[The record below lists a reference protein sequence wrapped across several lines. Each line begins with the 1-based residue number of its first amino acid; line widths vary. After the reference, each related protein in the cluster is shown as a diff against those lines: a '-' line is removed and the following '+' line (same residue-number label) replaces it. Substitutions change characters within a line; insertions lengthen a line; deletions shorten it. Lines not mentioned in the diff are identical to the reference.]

1 MNDFGQHLTALLD
14 DAAADIEPR
23 PDFGSIRSGHVR
35 VSHAHIGGD
44 FATRRPFRRTVG
56 IAAATLVVF
65 GGSAL
70 AFEAATDGQDSVAS
84 VDVVATST
92 SPASETELAVDRRQE
107 TKPAA
112 SSPIEPSV
120 TKPVRAE
127 PIKTGPIKTGPSMTE
142 PPKVNSYA
150 ANLGTADL
158 GGSPM
163 RQNLFGI
170 AGSGET
176 VTVTTTYGSATSIAN
191 DGGEWALTLVLN
203 DVPGGTKVLARVT
216 FSGSS
221 AFFDFRL
228 ERPLPP
234 PPPSPAPVEFT
245 ATPGSSNLA
254 GSPMKQVWYGT
265 ATPGTVITAS
275 SEFGSAQATANSNGK
290 WELALKM
297 FDVPGGTDVRVILS
311 ANTSDNV
318 YEFMLHRPEPAPE
331 PVPSAFTVNLGS
343 ARLGGSPMKQVFYG
357 TGAAGSVVHAQ
368 SEFGSV
374 EAVVSPTGQWEMRL
388 EMHGVPSGSDV
399 GVRLTNSASES
410 VFEYVLHR
418 PVSEPVAIDFTAN
431 AALSETDANP
441 AFNEYWG
448 KSTTGAVITISSP
461 YGSGEVTSDADGKWA
476 ARIEFPGAPVG
487 ETFIVRITSSKGTA
501 VYEFPLTH

>member
-44 FATRRPFRRTVG
+44 FATRRPYRRTVG

-65 GGSAL
+65 GGSAF

-92 SPASETELAVDRRQE
+92 STTPETELVVDRRQAS
-107 TKPAA
+107 KPDA
-112 SSPIEPSV
+112 SRPIEPGN
-120 TKPVRAE
+120 TKPIRIE
-127 PIKTGPIKTGPSMTE
+127 PIKTGSSVTE
-142 PPKVNSYA
+142 PPKVNAYA

-163 RQNLFGI
+163 RQNMFGI
-170 AGSGET
+170 AGPGET

-191 DGGEWALTLVLN
+191 DGGEWTLTLVLN
-203 DVPGGTKVLARVT
+203 DVAGGTKVLARVT

-221 AFFDFRL
+221 EFFDFRL

-234 PPPSPAPVEFT
+234 PPAPVDFT
-245 ATPGSSNLA
+245 ATPGSSNLG

-265 ATPGTVITAS
+265 ATPGTVITAGS
-275 SEFGSAQATANSNGK
+275 DFGSAQATANSNGR

-297 FDVPGGTDVRVILS
+297 FEVPGGTDVRVILS

-318 YEFMLHRPEPAPE
+318 YEFTLHRPEPAPE
-331 PVPSAFTVNLGS
+331 PVSSAFTVNLGS

-357 TGAAGSVVHAQ
+357 TGAAGSVVHAH
-368 SEFGSV
+368 SEFGSA
-374 EAVVSPTGQWEMRL
+374 EAVVSSAGQWEMRL
-388 EMHGVPSGSDV
+388 EMYEVPSGSDV

-448 KSTTGAVITISSP
+448 KSTTGAVITLSSP

-476 ARIEFPGAPVG
+476 ARIEFPSAPVG